1 MGWRTQQ
8 ERHVQPSQ
16 ESLRLMLAFPHHFTA
31 VTSSYAALTH
41 ETWQRPEDLCLM
53 GTVVGFQGLIFL

>member
-1 MGWRTQQ
+1 
-8 ERHVQPSQ
+8 
-16 ESLRLMLAFPHHFTA
+16 MLAFPHHFTA